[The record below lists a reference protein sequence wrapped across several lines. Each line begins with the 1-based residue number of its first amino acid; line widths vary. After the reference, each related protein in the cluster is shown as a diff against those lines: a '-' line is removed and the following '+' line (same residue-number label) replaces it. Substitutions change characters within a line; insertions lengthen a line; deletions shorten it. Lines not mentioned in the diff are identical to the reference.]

1 MRTEIRGRGDRRMK
15 PIVQIV
21 GVLSLLA
28 VVTAGIGT
36 AQMPDAAVQVSSVS
50 VDKVADGV
58 AVRIKTSGPTKYQS
72 SFIDS
77 PNRLVIDLQ
86 GTTYTWNRPILKS
99 DAEPIREVRSSQFR
113 VGITRIV
120 VELTRKVGYRIDE
133 NPDGLSVVLEPAGTA
148 QADKPA
154 QRAAKARPFIPAL
167 AQNDAPLIVPVSQPV
182 SQAATHATPQVSQP
196 RREPR
201 VATPAKAEPAAQEAM
216 ATVAL
221 APLTPSEPEP
231 APLRIAQAPPP
242 GPPSAPGP
250 KPAPAPAPP
259 SLPPP
264 PPTAP
269 PAPGPAPMP
278 SSQAPGSSG
287 KLISLDFKDAD
298 ITNLLRILAAE
309 SGRNIV
315 AGDDVK
321 GKVSVSLHN
330 VTWEQALDTILETR
344 GLQRLD
350 RGGIIR
356 IVSTDQLTKEREAQA
371 RVQDALVKAETDAR
385 TRRAD
390 AEFKEAEAAAK
401 KLQSDAA
408 IAEAKARGPLREETV
423 RLSYADPEDV
433 AKTLQGILGIP
444 PSGTMPVPTVPIVQ
458 GVPANPT
465 VVGSQGMGGPPNP
478 ALGRLPE
485 INSPFPGPVAPY
497 PQVVSV
503 SQDVLA
509 KGITIQAHKPTNSIF
524 IRHYEAD
531 VERIK
536 KLIKERFDVPLPQVK
551 IEARMEILDRSAYE
565 GIGVQWGAAGAGS
578 INHNTTLIGQGF
590 QSTINPNNGFVI
602 PGQSGFLAPDGTLIS
617 DPVAAQVSPR
627 NPTLNLNQLL
637 PVSRSTGLP
646 LGGNIVNLPFQALP
660 GAAAAGAPAGGIAFG
675 FVSNQFNINLALQA
689 LANQGKTRTLARPEI
704 VTVEN
709 SKATISLGEEI
720 PYATVSSAGTQ
731 IQFKEAVLKLDV
743 LPSVLRE
750 QVGDKVV
757 NKIKMLVMVENNSR
771 GDSVPLGVGIS
782 VPIINKRKAETQVL
796 IKEGDRLVIGGVTQ
810 NLASNT
816 TRKVPIF
823 GDIPVLGWLFKQ
835 KESSETGRELVVFV
849 TPSIVVGQGTAGMSL
864 TPVAPR

>member
-1 MRTEIRGRGDRRMK
+1 MRMEIRRRGDRRMK
-15 PIVQIV
+15 PIVRIV
-21 GVLSLLA
+21 GMLSLLGA
-28 VVTAGIGT
+28 VTAGIGT

-50 VDKVADGV
+50 VDKVAEGV

-86 GTTYTWNRPILKS
+86 GTTYTWNRPILKT
-99 DAEPIREVRSSQFR
+99 DAEPVREIRSSQFR
-113 VGITRIV
+113 IGITRVV

-133 NPDGLSVVLEPAGTA
+133 DPDGLAVVLEPAGTA

-154 QRAAKARPFIPAL
+154 QKPAQAKARPSTPAL
-167 AQNDAPLIVPVSQPV
+167 ATQDSPLIVPVSQPV
-182 SQAATHATPQVSQP
+182 SEPAPQALEP
-196 RREPR
+196 RRETR
-201 VATPAKAEPAAQEAM
+201 VAAPAKAEPVAQEAM
-216 ATVAL
+216 ATVT
-221 APLTPSEPEP
+221 LTPFAPSEPEP

-250 KPAPAPAPP
+250 APAPAPARPA
-259 SLPPP
+259 LPPP
-264 PPTAP
+264 PPSAP
-269 PAPGPAPMP
+269 PAPGAPSLP
-278 SSQAPGSSG
+278 SSRAPGSSG

-350 RGGIIR
+350 RDGIIR
-356 IVSTDQLTKEREAQA
+356 IVSTEQLTKEREAQA

-408 IAEAKARGPLREETV
+408 IAEAKARGPLREETI

-444 PSGTMPVPTVPIVQ
+444 PSGTVPVPTVPIVQ

-485 INSPFPGPVAPY
+485 INSPFPSPVAPN

-536 KLIKERFDVPLPQVK
+536 KLIRERFDVPLPQVK

-565 GIGVQWGAAGAGS
+565 GIGVQWGGAGATN
-578 INHNTTLIGQGF
+578 INKNTTMIGQGF
-590 QSTINPNNGFVI
+590 QSTTNPNNGFVV
-602 PGQSGFLAPDGTLIS
+602 PGQAGILTPGGGILN
-617 DPVAAQVSPR
+617 DPTSPLLTPA
-627 NPTLNLNQLL
+627 NPNLNLNNLL
-637 PVSRSTGLP
+637 PVSTSTGLP

-675 FVSNQFNINLALQA
+675 FVSSQFNINLALQA

-709 SKATISLGEEI
+709 SKATISFGEEI

-743 LPSVLRE
+743 VPSVLRE
-750 QVGDKVV
+750 QVGDTVV
-757 NKIKMLVMVENNSR
+757 NKIKMLVLVENNSR
-771 GDSVPLGVGIS
+771 GLTVNIGGGIAVPA
-782 VPIINKRKAETQVL
+782 INKRKAETQVL
-796 IKEGDRLVIGGVTQ
+796 IKAGDRLVVGGITNNQ
-810 NLASNT
+810 TINSI
-816 TRKVPIF
+816 RKVPVF

-835 KESSETGRELVVFV
+835 KEVSETAHELVLFL
-849 TPSIVVGQGTAGMSL
+849 TPSIVSGQGTAGMSL
-864 TPVAPR
+864 TPVAPK